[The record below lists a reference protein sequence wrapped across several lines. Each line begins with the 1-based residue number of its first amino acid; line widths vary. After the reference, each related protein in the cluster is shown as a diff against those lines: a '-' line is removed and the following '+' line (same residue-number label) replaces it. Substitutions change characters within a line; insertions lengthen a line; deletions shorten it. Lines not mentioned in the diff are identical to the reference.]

1 MKRSC
6 LAWLTIAALSVLGP
20 DIQGQEKPAAAPA
33 KAAPAKAAATK
44 AAAVPK
50 AGAASKAPATPIDK
64 ASYGIGLNI
73 GRGMKSDGLEIN
85 VDFLIQ
91 GVLDAMEGKEPQ
103 LTEAELREAFAV
115 VQKELQARQAEKAK
129 SASDRNKKEGDAFLA
144 ANKKKQG
151 ITTLESGLQY
161 TVLKSG
167 KGPSPKAT
175 DQVRTHYHGT
185 LIDGKVFDSSV
196 DRGEP
201 VTFPV
206 NGVIKGWT
214 EALQLMKVGDKWRV
228 FVPSALAYGE
238 RGAGA
243 EIGPNAVLVF
253 EIELLGIE

>member
-1 MKRSC
+1 MMKKLRC
-6 LAWLTIAALSVLGP
+6 VGLALAAMLASGAVVV
-20 DIQGQEKPAAAPA
+20 GQEKGAPAA
-33 KAAPAKAAATK
+33 
-44 AAAVPK
+44 
-50 AGAASKAPATPIDK
+50 KAPATPIEK

-73 GRGMKSDGLEIN
+73 GRGMKSDGLEID
-85 VDFLIQ
+85 VKFLVQ
-91 GVLDAMEGKEPQ
+91 GVMDAIEGKESV
-103 LTEAELREAFAV
+103 LTEAQLREAFQT
-115 VQKELQARQAEKAK
+115 VQKELQSKQLERSKMAGDK
-129 SASDRNKKEGDAFLA
+129 NKKDGEAFLA
-144 ANKKKQG
+144 TNKKKQG
-151 ITTLESGLQY
+151 VTTLESGLQY
-161 TVLKSG
+161 QVIKSG

-243 EIGPNAVLVF
+243 DIGPNAVLVF

>member
-1 MKRSC
+1 MKKLSC
-6 LAWLTIAALSVLGP
+6 WAVVVAVALASGTAVVA
-20 DIQGQEKPAAAPA
+20 QEKGAPAAKAPA
-33 KAAPAKAAATK
+33 A
-44 AAAVPK
+44 
-50 AGAASKAPATPIDK
+50 KAPATPIEK

-73 GRGMKSDGLEIN
+73 GRGMKSDGLE
-85 VDFLIQ
+85 VDVKFLVQ
-91 GVLDAMEGKEPQ
+91 GVMDAIEGKESV
-103 LTEAELREAFAV
+103 LTEAQLREAFQT
-115 VQKELQARQAEKAK
+115 VQKELQAKQLEKAK
-129 SASDRNKKEGDAFLA
+129 MAGDKNKKDGEAFLA
-144 ANKKKQG
+144 TNKKKQG
-151 ITTLESGLQY
+151 ITTTESGLQY
-161 TVLKSG
+161 QVLKSG
-167 KGPSPKAT
+167 KGASPKAT

-214 EALQLMKVGDKWRV
+214 EALQLMKVGDKWKV

-243 EIGPNAVLVF
+243 DIGPNAVLVF